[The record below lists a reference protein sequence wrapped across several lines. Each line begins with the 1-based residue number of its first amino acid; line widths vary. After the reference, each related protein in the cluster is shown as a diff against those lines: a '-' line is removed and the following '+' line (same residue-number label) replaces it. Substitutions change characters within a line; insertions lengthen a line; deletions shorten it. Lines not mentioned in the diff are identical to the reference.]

1 MRNDHTFSRR
11 AVIAGFAAVPTF
23 SASTA
28 FADTDI
34 ALIAL
39 VRKLNAASQALD
51 QAAVIGSPPLDG
63 SSEWPTASTAGVPAG
78 VSLKTVN
85 GVFTSSSNGQVI
97 EGLDIGVAIIVNHT
111 GVTVRNCRVTGG
123 FDVKAVNCIVEYCD
137 LYGIGFLPGADGST
151 IRYCDISNVENGIWA
166 EANNV
171 LIENNYIH
179 DLAGGSEAHIDGIQ
193 FPQVTPAIHDV
204 IIRNNNIN
212 LGSSTTTS
220 CITMTG
226 CNAITVDH
234 NRVCG
239 GAYVIYFEYCT
250 DNRLTNNTFRLGPGS
265 FGYFDHRGS
274 KYVSSGNID
283 EVTGRRLNL

>member
-1 MRNDHTFSRR
+1 MRNHHTLSRR
-11 AVIAGFAAVPTF
+11 AVIAGFAAASTF
-23 SASTA
+23 SANSA
-28 FADTDI
+28 FADANL
-34 ALIAL
+34 ALI
-39 VRKLNAASQALD
+39 RNSHAASQALD
-51 QAAVIGSPPLDG
+51 QAVLNDA
-63 SSEWPTASTAGVPAG
+63 SSKWPNASSVPGG
-78 VSLKTVN
+78 VSLKTLN

-97 EGLDIGVAIIVNHT
+97 EGLDISVAIINHT

-123 FDVKAVNCIVEYCD
+123 FEVKAVNCIVECCH
-137 LYGIGFLPGADGST
+137 LYGIGLLRGADGST
-151 IRYCDISNVENGIWA
+151 VRYCDISNVENGIWV

-179 DLAGGSEAHIDGIQ
+179 DLAGGSEAHVDGIQ
-193 FPQVTPAIHDV
+193 FPEITPAIHDV
-204 IIRNNNIN
+204 IIRNNNID

-220 CITMTG
+220 CIMMTG

-274 KYVSSGNID
+274 RYVSSGNID
-283 EVTGRRLNL
+283 EATGRPLKL